1 MDKIQEISI
10 KLLIWFGIL
19 MWPAIILIALFVPV
33 IANADN
39 EIYVTQTG
47 DNLRLE
53 WQQKGDNNLINTVLS
68 GYQLDTAIHQ
78 EGKRNQVL
86 KKSQGIVGDYNQVV
100 VEQWNNSTSTDY
112 NRIWIDIDGDNNG
125 VDVGQGCKFYYSTST
140 TCSRDTHE
148 QAGHNMEINIDGS
161 NNGIR
166 GGQKAG
172 SANPDHDLVMD
183 INGDN
188 NGVFFTQA
196 GSGSKD
202 LDLTIKPVAAIFMK
216 DYAYEDRSK
225 ISGDIL
231 VMDDFLNEDINNKYN
246 TLMKSLIPQNKDP
259 EGISFSELIK
269 KIKGVTVL
277 NLKKGEGFINK

>member
-1 MDKIQEISI
+1 MNKFLNYTALSI
-10 KLLIWFGIL
+10 WVLYLVVACQ
-19 MWPAIILIALFVPV
+19 P
-33 IANADN
+33 ANADN

-53 WQQKGDNNLINTVLS
+53 YEQLGDNNKIDTVLS
-68 GYQLDTAIHQ
+68 GYQLDTAILQ
-78 EGKRNQVL
+78 EGDRNQVL
-86 KKSQGIVGDYNQVV
+86 RKSQGISGDYNQVV

-202 LDLTIKPVAAIFMK
+202 LDLTINNDGNSVSIHQLYGTHTATIEL
-216 DYAYEDRSK
+216 DGT
-225 ISGDIL
+225 SGTALDLIQTGSGTQT
-231 VMDDFLNEDINNKYN
+231 Y
-246 TLMKSLIPQNKDP
+246 TLMQNCLTI
-259 EGISFSELIK
+259 GGCSVS
-269 KIKGVTVL
+269 VVQQ
-277 NLKKGEGFINK
+277 

>member
-1 MDKIQEISI
+1 MKNKILNALSI
-10 KLLIWFGIL
+10 LVWFSYVLLFTCQ
-19 MWPAIILIALFVPV
+19 PAEAE
-33 IANADN
+33 DN
-39 EIYVTQTG
+39 EIYLTQSG
-47 DNLRLE
+47 DNLLLE
-53 WQQKGDNNLINTVLS
+53 IRQFGTYNKVDTVMS
-68 GYQLDTAIHQ
+68 GYQLDFNVLQ
-78 EGKRNQVL
+78 EGHRNQVL
-86 KKSQGIVGDYNQVV
+86 RKDQGINGDNNLVV

-112 NRIWIDIDGDNNG
+112 NKIWIDIDGDNNG

-140 TCSRDTHE
+140 ECSRDTHE

-202 LDLTIKPVAAIFMK
+202 LDLTI
-216 DYAYEDRSK
+216 
-225 ISGDIL
+225 
-231 VMDDFLNEDINNKYN
+231 NNDGNAVSIHQHYGAHN
-246 TLMKSLIPQNKDP
+246 A
-259 EGISFSELIK
+259 
-269 KIKGVTVL
+269 TVVLDGTSPTSL
-277 NLKKGEGFINK
+277 NLIQAGGPSQTYNLTQNCLTIGGCSVSVNQQ

>member
-1 MDKIQEISI
+1 MNKF
-10 KLLIWFGIL
+10 LNY
-19 MWPAIILIALFVPV
+19 IALSIWVLYLVVACQP
-33 IANADN
+33 AKADN

-53 WQQKGDNNLINTVLS
+53 YQQLGDNNKIDTVLS
-68 GYQLDTAIHQ
+68 GYQLDTAILQ
-78 EGKRNQVL
+78 EGDRNQVL
-86 KKSQGIVGDYNQVV
+86 RKSQGISGDYNQVV

-188 NGVFFTQA
+188 NSVFFTQA

-202 LDLTIKPVAAIFMK
+202 LDLTI
-216 DYAYEDRSK
+216 
-225 ISGDIL
+225 
-231 VMDDFLNEDINNKYN
+231 NNDGNSVSIHQHYGAH
-246 TLMKSLIPQNKDP
+246 TATVVLDGTSPTSLSLIQAGGPSQTYNLTQNCLTI
-259 EGISFSELIK
+259 GGCSVS
-269 KIKGVTVL
+269 V
-277 NLKKGEGFINK
+277 NQQ